1 MQFKNPGDRY
11 IHWNMWLIG
20 CVFGIS
26 RQWST
31 WSRLTGDECT
41 YSSQCHTKSWDLW
54 RVHQEWS
61 GLPIWRGFSPHR
73 LFFYSVV
80 VFPERFGAGQC
91 SDDSFECFIHMWR
104 VIGYYLGVE
113 DRFNAVRSTL
123 SETRK
128 LHCCL
133 KSAMSLFYIPSVIQM
148 NTTRSFIHHS
158 SHGQMCD

>member
-1 MQFKNPGDRY
+1 
-11 IHWNMWLIG
+11 MWHFL
-20 CVFGIS
+20 S
-26 RQWST
+26 
-31 WSRLTGDECT
+31 L
-41 YSSQCHTKSWDLW
+41 
-54 RVHQEWS
+54 VH
-61 GLPIWRGFSPHR
+61 IA
-73 LFFYSVV
+73 FFASVV

-128 LHCCL
+128 LL
-133 KSAMSLFYIPSVIQM
+133 LEIGDELIL
-148 NTTRSFIHHS
+148 NTVGNPNEYHTFIHHS